1 MQSRFRDWGDV
12 RIFLAVVREGSTLA
26 AARVLGI
33 NQTTVARRIDVL
45 EQALGLQLF
54 EKTTRGSNP
63 TEAANSLLPSAKELE
78 QCALALEEQAETER
92 GRARAPIR
100 ITAFDHAMMGNIGQV
115 VSDFVKENPDATFEF
130 IAAERMLDL
139 MKGEADIALRMTPNI
154 SDDRLIARR
163 VGQTKWTYYAARTYA
178 ETHGLPAAYT
188 EDMEEH
194 CVILLSHITTKRR
207 NVMRCASANDAR
219 MAMQAGQ
226 GVGPLPVFDGDSD
239 PQLVRCFDPPEG
251 ADLPVWLIAS
261 PSAHKRPMVRRF
273 TAFAAPRIAQNLKKA
288 FA

>member
-1 MQSRFRDWGDV
+1 MQNRFRDWGDV
-12 RIFLAVVREGSTLA
+12 RIFLAVMREGSTLA

-33 NQTTVARRIDVL
+33 NQTTVARRMDVL

-54 EKTTRGSNP
+54 EKTTRGSQP
-63 TEAANSLLPSAKELE
+63 TETGNTLLGAAV
-78 QCALALEEQAETER
+78 ALEECAHAFEAQAEAER
-92 GRARAPIR
+92 GRGRTPIR

-130 IAAERMLDL
+130 IAAERTLDL
-139 MKGEADIALRMTPNI
+139 MKGEADVALRMTPSI
-154 SDDRLIARR
+154 ADDRLIARR
-163 VGQTKWTYYAARTYA
+163 VGQTKWTYYAARHYA
-178 ETHGLPAAYT
+178 ETYGLPTEYT
-188 EDMEEH
+188 QDMEEH
-194 CVILLSHITTKRR
+194 CVILLSHITTNRR

-226 GVGPLPVFDGDSD
+226 GIGPLPVFDGDSD

-251 ADLPVWLIAS
+251 ADLPVWLISS

-273 TAFAAPRIAQNLKKA
+273 TAFVAPLIARNLKKA
-288 FA
+288 FT